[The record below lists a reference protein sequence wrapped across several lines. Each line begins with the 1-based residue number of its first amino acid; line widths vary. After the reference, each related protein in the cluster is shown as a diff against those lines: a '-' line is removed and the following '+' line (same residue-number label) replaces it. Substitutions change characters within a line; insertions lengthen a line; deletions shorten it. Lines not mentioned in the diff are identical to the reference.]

1 MFAIWEEGTSMQEN
15 LSQKILD
22 LLDSGRF
29 LTRKEIAKLLKMPEK
44 PVEETLLHLV
54 RLQKMNR
61 RHFAGRD
68 YFQTTQPQQATSKL
82 SAVADDY
89 LDQRQAAHALG
100 VARTCYHIWLGKLVL
115 PYLTSC

>member
-29 LTRKEIAKLLKMPEK
+29 LTLKEIAKLLKMPEK

-54 RLQKMNR
+54 GLQKMNR
-61 RHFAGRD
+61 RHFAGPIIFR
-68 YFQTTQPQQATSKL
+68 PL
-82 SAVADDY
+82 SRNRRPAN
-89 LDQRQAAHALG
+89 
-100 VARTCYHIWLGKLVL
+100 
-115 PYLTSC
+115 

>member
-29 LTRKEIAKLLKMPEK
+29 LTLKEIAKLLKMPEK

-54 RLQKMNR
+54 GLQ
-61 RHFAGRD
+61 
-68 YFQTTQPQQATSKL
+68 
-82 SAVADDY
+82 
-89 LDQRQAAHALG
+89 
-100 VARTCYHIWLGKLVL
+100 
-115 PYLTSC
+115 

>member
-1 MFAIWEEGTSMQEN
+1 MQEN
-15 LSQKILD
+15 LFQKILV

-29 LTRKEIAKLLKMPEK
+29 LTLKEIAKLLKMPEK

-89 LDQRQAAHALG
+89 LDQRQAAPCAWSSANL
-100 VARTCYHIWLGKLVL
+100 L
-115 PYLTSC
+115 PPFGWESWCCLI

>member
-29 LTRKEIAKLLKMPEK
+29 LTLKEIAKLLKMPEK

-54 RLQKMNR
+54 GLQKMNR

-89 LDQRQAAHALG
+89 LDQRQAAPCAWSSANL
-100 VARTCYHIWLGKLVL
+100 L
-115 PYLTSC
+115 PPFGWESWCCLI

>member
-54 RLQKMNR
+54 RL
-61 RHFAGRD
+61 
-68 YFQTTQPQQATSKL
+68 
-82 SAVADDY
+82 
-89 LDQRQAAHALG
+89 
-100 VARTCYHIWLGKLVL
+100 
-115 PYLTSC
+115 

>member
-29 LTRKEIAKLLKMPEK
+29 LTLKEIAKLLKMPEK

-54 RLQKMNR
+54 RLLSD
-61 RHFAGRD
+61 HSAATGD
-68 YFQTTQPQQATSKL
+68 QQIK
-82 SAVADDY
+82 
-89 LDQRQAAHALG
+89 
-100 VARTCYHIWLGKLVL
+100 C
-115 PYLTSC
+115 SCR